1 MNYHYNDEYECEL
14 LKPYSGLDKPINHGK
29 IELLT
34 KPGHP
39 YPLLSFLDG
48 DQIIGLDNSVSP
60 NVFND
65 NQYNAGK
72 RKTRKTRKT
81 KSGSGNGDKKTKLTW
96 LASS

>member
-1 MNYHYNDEYECEL
+1 MNHHYNDEYECEL

-48 DQIIGLDNSVSP
+48 DKLKTMRYVCVPMHIPCLVTIRFVSVT
-60 NVFND
+60 
-65 NQYNAGK
+65 A
-72 RKTRKTRKT
+72 
-81 KSGSGNGDKKTKLTW
+81 
-96 LASS
+96 ACM